1 MKLIAFAIAVV
12 LVLVLAEVHA
22 NYDYGEALL
31 KSLVFY
37 QAQRSGR
44 LYGMH
49 ELASW
54 RKDSALNDR
63 GQNGEDLTG
72 GYYDAG
78 DFVKFGYP
86 MAYTVTVLAWSAID
100 YEEGYNRINWL
111 DEARN
116 AVRWGTDY
124 FLKAHVS
131 KNELYV
137 QVGDVT
143 ADHAYWGRPED
154 MTMARP
160 ALKIDAA
167 HPGSDAAAETAAAL
181 AAASIVFRRA
191 GDAAYADLLL
201 QHAKD
206 LFSFADTYRG
216 KYSDSI
222 GTENYVSN
230 DYTDELVWGA
240 IWLYRASNDGQYLAK
255 AEKYYT
261 DYGIQYRNGFGWM
274 EKSLGATALLLK
286 LTNGD
291 LYRNVLENFCNNLV
305 YNQKRTPKGLVYI
318 GLWGS
323 LRQAFDPTFICMKA
337 ADEGINPDTYRNFAK
352 SQIDYALGSTGR
364 SFVVGFGNN
373 PPTHEHHRAA
383 SCPDAPAP
391 CNYGVTY
398 WGTQPNYHVLYG
410 ALVGGPDENDGYTD
424 DRNNFEQN
432 EVACDY
438 NAAYQ
443 GVLAGLKALGY

>member
-1 MKLIAFAIAVV
+1 MKSFTF
-12 LVLVLAEVHA
+12 VLAFVVALAAVHA
-22 NYDYGEALL
+22 NYDYGEALW
-31 KSLVFY
+31 KSLLFY
-37 QAQRSGR
+37 QAQRSGK
-44 LYGMH
+44 LSGMNS
-49 ELASW
+49 LVSW
-54 RKDSALNDR
+54 RKDSALHDR

-78 DFVKFGYP
+78 DFVKFGFP
-86 MAYTVTVLAWSAID
+86 MAYTITVLSWSTID
-100 YEEGYNRINWL
+100 YADGYSKIGWL
-111 DEARN
+111 QEARN
-116 AVRWGTDY
+116 AIKWGTDY
-124 FLKAHVS
+124 FIKAHVS
-131 KNELYV
+131 KNEFYG
-137 QVGDVT
+137 QVGVGQE
-143 ADHAYWGRPED
+143 DHNYWGRPED
-154 MTMARP
+154 MTESRTAY
-160 ALKIDAA
+160 KIDAS
-167 HPGSDAAAETAAAL
+167 HPGSDLAAETAAAL
-181 AAASIVFRRA
+181 AAASV
-191 GDAAYADLLL
+191 
-201 QHAKD
+201 
-206 LFSFADTYRG
+206 
-216 KYSDSI
+216 
-222 GTENYVSN
+222 
-230 DYTDELVWGA
+230 
-240 IWLYRASNDGQYLAK
+240 

-261 DYGIQYRNGFGWM
+261 DYGIQYRNGFGWL
-274 EKSLGATALLLK
+274 EKFLGATALLLK

-337 ADEGINPDTYRNFAK
+337 ADEGINPDAYRNFAK
-352 SQIDYALGSTGR
+352 SQIDYALGNTGR

-438 NAAYQ
+438 NAAFQ